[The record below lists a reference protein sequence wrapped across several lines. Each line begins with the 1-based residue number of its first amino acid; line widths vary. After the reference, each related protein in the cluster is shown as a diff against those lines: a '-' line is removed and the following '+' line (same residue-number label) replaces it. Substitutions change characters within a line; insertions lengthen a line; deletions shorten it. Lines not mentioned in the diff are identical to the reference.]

1 MKRQSVLWIVLF
13 VLTLGVMFLVPKLV
27 TSQQTPIAQSMMEGD
42 MMGGGMMNGEMGIIH
57 QLFVN
62 HSQIHRTVTEIPDG
76 IRSVTESDN
85 PQIAALIQAH
95 VPTMFQRIE
104 TGQSMPMMGMSSTLP
119 MMLRNADRY
128 ERKFDMTAKGLKVT
142 ETSNDPKMVAA
153 IREHAHEVTRFVA
166 KGMPAMMD
174 NMMK

>member
-1 MKRQSVLWIVLF
+1 
-13 VLTLGVMFLVPKLV
+13 
-27 TSQQTPIAQSMMEGD
+27 
-42 MMGGGMMNGEMGIIH
+42 
-57 QLFVN
+57 
-62 HSQIHRTVTEIPDG
+62 
-76 IRSVTESDN
+76 
-85 PQIAALIQAH
+85 
-95 VPTMFQRIE
+95 
-104 TGQSMPMMGMSSTLP
+104 

>member
-13 VLTLGVMFLVPKLV
+13 ILTLGLIFLVPKLV
-27 TSQQTPIAQSMMEGD
+27 TSQQTPIAQSMMDGD
-42 MMGGGMMNGEMGIIH
+42 MMGSGMMSGDMGIIH

-62 HSQIHRTVTEIPDG
+62 HSQIHRTVQDVPGG

-85 PQIAALIQAH
+85 PKIAALIQAH
-95 VPTMFQRIE
+95 VPTMYQRIK
-104 TGQSMPMMGMSSTLP
+104 TGQSMPIIGMSSTLP
-119 MMLRNADRY
+119 IMLHNADRY

-142 ETSNDPKMVAA
+142 ETSNDPKMVAV
-153 IREHAHEVTRFVA
+153 IQEHAREVTRFVA
-166 KGMPAMMD
+166 EGMPAMME